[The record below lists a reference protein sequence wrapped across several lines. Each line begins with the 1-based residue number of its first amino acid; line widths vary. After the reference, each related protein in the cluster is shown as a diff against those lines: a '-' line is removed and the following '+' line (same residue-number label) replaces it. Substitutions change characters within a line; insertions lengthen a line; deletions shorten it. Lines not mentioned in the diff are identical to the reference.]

1 MLCPLGRLNSKQ
13 CKQNNSK
20 IEYRKLSRA
29 TRHNRVPFRS
39 VMHLPEAL
47 TLPLMR
53 YYAPPNWEHRS
64 KNSLHLPHK
73 ESQIMCSL
81 PRLSPGI
88 TVLTAR
94 RLYLLY
100 QTAHPLIR
108 MAIMAYFGIGNI
120 LPLHVFFN
128 KYVLLH
134 VRYRLSFELR
144 IRSQLE
150 RPVRH
155 I

>member
-29 TRHNRVPFRS
+29 TRHYRVPFRS

-144 IRSQLE
+144 IRSQ